1 MPLRKK
7 GEGKR
12 VEDYRGVTLLN
23 TMYKVYTMV
32 ERRLEEEM
40 EEKRML
46 PDSQAGFRRG
56 RGTMDNVYVLNCVVN
71 KELQEER
78 GEVDAF
84 SWTYEWRLTQWIEES
99 YGRH

>member
-32 ERRLEEEM
+32 ERTLEEEM

-46 PDSQAGFRRG
+46 PYSQAGFRRG

-78 GEVDAF
+78 GKVDAF
-84 SWTYEWRLTQWIEES
+84 SWTYEWRLIQWIEES